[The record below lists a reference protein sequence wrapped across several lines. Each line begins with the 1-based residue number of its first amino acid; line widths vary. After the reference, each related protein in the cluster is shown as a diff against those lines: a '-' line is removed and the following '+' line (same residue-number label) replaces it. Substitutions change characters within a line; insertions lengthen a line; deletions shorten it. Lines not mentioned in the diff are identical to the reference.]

1 MSREYIQTHLGM
13 KVHLPGCDPSEIRI
27 GDIAHAL
34 SYAPRFAGHI
44 DRFYSVAEHS
54 INVAEIVP
62 DEHKLQALLHDAT
75 EAYLCD
81 IPTPFKRLLTN
92 YKELEDDLWLAISTK
107 FGVPFEL
114 HPEVKQAD
122 GIMLMT
128 EKDALKKNSDPFST
142 EYEAF
147 PRVKFKNRHWSH
159 DDAELWFKKKFFEY
173 GGKP

>member
-1 MSREYIQTHLGM
+1 MRNYIQTHTGM
-13 KVHLPGCDPSEIRI
+13 KVHLPDADPSEFRI

-34 SYAPRFAGHI
+34 SMMPRFAGHI

-75 EAYLCD
+75 EAYICD
-81 IPTPFKRLLTN
+81 IPTPFKRLLPG
-92 YKELEDDLWLAISTK
+92 YKELEDDLWRAISTK

-114 HPEVKQAD
+114 HALVKDAD

-128 EKDALKKNSDPFST
+128 EKDALKKDSAPFAP
-142 EYEAF
+142 EYEQF
-147 PRVKFKNRHWSH
+147 PRAKFKHRDWTHE
-159 DDAELWFKKKFFEY
+159 DAEKEFKKKFYEY
-173 GGKP
+173 GGRP